1 MKKITAILLILA
13 LCHGLCACG
22 GKDIELPTKPVQA
35 AVPNQ
40 SASVPQ
46 SNTDAAVESSEAI
59 DPTGETYPWEAEF
72 NGEDYISFEMEA
84 PNGDKFATW
93 REGSIFGTERRN
105 LYEWTDGNIE
115 DSYYYPSGNCSHSY
129 MWYADGT
136 FVEQH
141 FLDDGYIDLEKKMTV
156 SGTVVYFK
164 QINPDGTWNETHCD
178 ENGKVT
184 YSASLDANGAH
195 WESWTLEDGTIRDV
209 LDDPSTGVHSESEYY
224 ANGNIK
230 RSVYK
235 DAAGNYTEG
244 EYYENGNLKYMKNQ
258 SPENTVEE
266 RCDGEGFRT
275 YWYSR
280 NENWEIEL
288 ISDETGKLVKVI
300 ENGTEV
306 QDPAIIAQYARDYN
320 FKE

>member
-13 LCHGLCACG
+13 LCLGLCACG
-22 GKDIELPTKPVQA
+22 GKDIELPTRPVQA
-35 AVPNQ
+35 AAPNQ
-40 SASVPQ
+40 SAAVPQ
-46 SNTDAAVESSEAI
+46 SSTDAAEESTEAI
-59 DPTGETYPWEAEF
+59 DPTGETYPWETEF

-84 PNGDKFATW
+84 PNGDKFVTW

-105 LYEWTDGNIE
+105 LYEWPDGNIE

-129 MWYADGT
+129 MWYTNGSYQEHHYLDNSYIEDGVT
-136 FVEQH
+136 H
-141 FLDDGYIDLEKKMTV
+141 M
-156 SGTVVYFK
+156 GTVVYFK
-164 QINPDGTWNETHCD
+164 QVNPDGTWNETHCD
-178 ENGKVT
+178 ENGNVT
-184 YSASLDANGAH
+184 YSASLSADGIY
-195 WESWTLEDGTIRDV
+195 WESRSFEDGTRKDV
-209 LDDPSTGVHSESEYY
+209 SDDPNTGVHSESEYY

-258 SPENTVEE
+258 SPEYTSEE
-266 RCDGEGFRT
+266 RCDEEGFRT
-275 YWYSR
+275 YFYSK
-280 NENWEIEL
+280 NADYEIEL
-288 ISDETGKLVKVI
+288 TADESGKLVKVI